1 MAAGPQD
8 VRLYEAQQKIYP
20 REVSGRFN
28 TLRVIAVCALL
39 GLFYALPWL
48 QWEGHQAILFDLPI
62 EQRFAAAMKLLG
74 IDPMMLAGEAGH
86 A

>member
-8 VRLYEAQQKIYP
+8 APLYEAQQKIYP

-39 GLFYALPWL
+39 GLFYALPWV
-48 QWEGHQAILFDLPI
+48 QWNGHQAILFDRKGL
-62 EQRFAAAMKLLG
+62 
-74 IDPMMLAGEAGH
+74 IDLIDKYQIGKVIIQMLWIGLYF
-86 A
+86 